1 MRKLLVLLFPALF
14 LFAACDTT
22 RTTTVQVYPP
32 RPTFDASSMAFKPV
46 QVHAEWETEI
56 PHTPWTGFSR
66 IDIIMWPDHM
76 QIYTDS
82 AAVRCDRMGGE
93 LIYTPNADQY
103 VCEGV
108 DAK

>member
-14 LFAACDTT
+14 LFAACDT
-22 RTTTVQVYPP
+22 RTTTVQVPE
-32 RPTFDASSMAFKPV
+32 PV